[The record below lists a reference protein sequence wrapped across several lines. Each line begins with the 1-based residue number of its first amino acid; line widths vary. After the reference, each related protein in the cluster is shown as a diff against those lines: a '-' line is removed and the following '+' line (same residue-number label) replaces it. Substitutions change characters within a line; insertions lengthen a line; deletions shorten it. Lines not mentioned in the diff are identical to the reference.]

1 MHRYICHF
9 NDAILMAIFQ
19 VNLGSSGLARSC
31 RFGCQ
36 CPVVLVLIILTGQAR
51 TLHTHVV
58 LRLYPADLQ

>member
-1 MHRYICHF
+1 
-9 NDAILMAIFQ
+9 MAIFQ

-36 CPVVLVLIILTGQAR
+36 CPVILVLIILTGQAR